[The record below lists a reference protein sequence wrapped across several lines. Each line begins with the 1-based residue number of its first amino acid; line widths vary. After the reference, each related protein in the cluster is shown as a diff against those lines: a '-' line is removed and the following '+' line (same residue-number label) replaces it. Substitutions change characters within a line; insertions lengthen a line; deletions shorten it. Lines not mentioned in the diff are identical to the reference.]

1 LKVVDVKNVVLW
13 LLAMMM
19 ENVNNT
25 TMETN
30 AKFTLMMENPNI
42 NAMNRSTRFAFK
54 VFYF

>member
-42 NAMNRSTRFAFK
+42 NAMNRSARFTFK